1 MKQKYEVPEMTIVEI
16 ELQQFLAS
24 SGFLEGGTDGGLG
37 TDDGYVDDDD
47 IL

>member
-1 MKQKYEVPEMTIVEI
+1 MKQKYEAPEMAVVEI

-24 SGFLEGGTDGGLG
+24 SGGFLEGDTGGIGIGGGDVGDG
-37 TDDGYVDDDD
+37 D

>member
-1 MKQKYEVPEMTIVEI
+1 MKQKYEAPEMAIVEI

-24 SGFLEGGTDGGLG
+24 SGFLEGGTGDLG
-37 TDDGYVDDDD
+37 TGDGYVDDDD

>member
-24 SGFLEGGTDGGLG
+24 YGFLEGDTGGLDTG
-37 TDDGYVDDDD
+37 DGYVDDDD